1 MNKIMD
7 IPFHQRKRQINKK
20 NNRESII
27 SSSRKILTE
36 KSIDSASVREIV
48 SIAKLGSGTFYN
60 YFDDKNAVFLIIIE
74 RLVSEFSNYF
84 IKKINEA
91 QTFDQIVEIAFSSW
105 FNWILDK
112 EENYFLIKNNRKY
125 ILDLKWLS
133 AHSKE
138 YARFNNCLLYTS
150 PSPRDRQKCRMPS
163 CA

>member
-1 MNKIMD
+1 MNKIMN

-27 SSSRKILTE
+27 TSSRKILTE

-84 IKKINEA
+84 MQKI
-91 QTFDQIVEIAFSSW
+91 SSNFRSDCW
-105 FNWILDK
+105 DSL
-112 EENYFLIKNNRKY
+112 
-125 ILDLKWLS
+125 
-133 AHSKE
+133 
-138 YARFNNCLLYTS
+138 
-150 PSPRDRQKCRMPS
+150 
-163 CA
+163 